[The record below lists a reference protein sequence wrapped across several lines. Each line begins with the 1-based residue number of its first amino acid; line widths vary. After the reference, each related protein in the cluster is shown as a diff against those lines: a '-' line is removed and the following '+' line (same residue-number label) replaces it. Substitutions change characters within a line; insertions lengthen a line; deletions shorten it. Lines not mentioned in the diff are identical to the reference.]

1 MNNSGKNFAIWIIVA
16 LVLVL
21 LFNMFE
27 GGKKAEKSSKIPY
40 SEFLK
45 LVETDKINDVSMVGR
60 NIVGHLDD
68 GSKFSTYTPP
78 NDPNLIEKLSEHNI
92 VINAAGKVGGILDN
106 KNHQTDY
113 LYINSMIGL
122 NIINCSKVISRGR
135 SFNKPTLFNSFFCFL
150 ESIFIKLGG
159 FSLAFTRVFFLEC
172 VLLLLLIYI

>member
-1 MNNSGKNFAIWIIVA
+1 MWVIVA

-27 GGKKAEKSSKIPY
+27 GSKNAEKSSKIAY

-78 NDPNLIEKLSEHNI
+78 
-92 VINAAGKVGGILDN
+92 
-106 KNHQTDY
+106 
-113 LYINSMIGL
+113 
-122 NIINCSKVISRGR
+122 
-135 SFNKPTLFNSFFCFL
+135 
-150 ESIFIKLGG
+150 
-159 FSLAFTRVFFLEC
+159 
-172 VLLLLLIYI
+172 